1 MASRDEIRNQMN
13 QDGITHLLTQFVDI
27 HGAPKVKLV
36 PISHFDDVIDTGAG
50 FAGGAVWGLGQG
62 PQSHDMLARI
72 DIDTY
77 TPLPWKDGI
86 ARFASDLYV
95 DNKPHPYCSRVNLK
109 RVLSELN
116 QEGYNL
122 YVGVEPEHFLVK
134 RNENGSITPWDSTDT
149 LTKPCYD
156 YKGMSL
162 AMDYLRDV
170 MNGLNELG
178 WDCYQSDHED
188 ANGQFEIN
196 FKYAE
201 ALVTADRW
209 TFFKMMTSETANRYG
224 AIATF
229 MAKPFTNLTG
239 SAAHLH
245 THIADPKTGTNL
257 FLDNSDKRGL
267 GLSKLAYHFIA
278 GIMEHAPAL
287 CAITSPTVNCFKR
300 LQVGTTSL
308 YGSTSGH
315 TWTPAFISYGDN
327 NRTQMIRTA
336 GPGHLEDRTISAAT
350 NPYLTLAAYIKAG
363 LDGIHRELQPGEPN
377 LGNMYDLTMQQ
388 IINKGIKI
396 FPQTLNEA
404 LDNLEND
411 NVILEGLGPIGDTFL
426 KIKRQ
431 EWKDYHKDI
440 SQWEID
446 RYLTL
451 H

>member
-1 MASRDEIRNQMN
+1 
-13 QDGITHLLTQFVDI
+13 
-27 HGAPKVKLV
+27 
-36 PISHFDDVIDTGAG
+36 
-50 FAGGAVWGLGQG
+50 
-62 PQSHDMLARI
+62 
-72 DIDTY
+72 
-77 TPLPWKDGI
+77 
-86 ARFASDLYV
+86 
-95 DNKPHPYCSRVNLK
+95 
-109 RVLSELN
+109 
-116 QEGYNL
+116 
-122 YVGVEPEHFLVK
+122 
-134 RNENGSITPWDSTDT
+134 
-149 LTKPCYD
+149 
-156 YKGMSL
+156 MSV

-170 MNGLNELG
+170 MDGLNKLG

-196 FKYAE
+196 WRFDK

-229 MAKPFTNLTG
+229 MAKPFPNLTG

-245 THIADPKTGTNL
+245 THIADAKTDKNL

-267 GLSKLAYHFIA
+267 GLSKLAYHFIG

-300 LQVGTTSL
+300 LQVGTASL

-363 LDGIHRELQPGEPN
+363 LDGIHRELEPGEPN
-377 LGNMYDLTMQQ
+377 LGNMYDLSMDQ
-388 IINKGIKI
+388 IIAKGIKI

-404 LDNLEND
+404 LDNLEKD
-411 NVILEGLGPIGDTFL
+411 DVILEALGPIGDTFL
-426 KIKRQ
+426 NIKRQ
-431 EWKDYHKDI
+431 EWKDYHRDV